1 MGSRR
6 SGSRRGA
13 GREGAFYGPKI
24 EFTLYDCLDR
34 AWQCGTVQLDFSL
47 PQRLSASYVGEDN
60 ERQVPVMI
68 HRAILGSLERFIG
81 ILTEEFAGFFP
92 TWLAPVQ
99 VVVMNIT
106 DSQAD
111 YVKELTQ
118 KLQNAGI
125 RVKADLRN
133 EKIGFKIRE
142 HTLRRVPYM
151 LVCGDKEVEAGKV
164 AVRTRR
170 GKDLGSL
177 DVSEVIEKLQQEIRS
192 RSLQQLEE

>member
-1 MGSRR
+1 M
-6 SGSRRGA
+6 
-13 GREGAFYGPKI
+13 
-24 EFTLYDCLDR
+24 
-34 AWQCGTVQLDFSL
+34 QCGTVQLDFSL
-47 PQRLSASYVGEDN
+47 PQRLSASYVGENN

-92 TWLAPVQ
+92 SWLAPVQ

-106 DSQAD
+106 DSQAE
-111 YVKELTQ
+111 YVNELTR

-177 DVSEVIEKLQQEIRS
+177 DVNEVIEKLQQEIRS
-192 RSLQQLEE
+192 RSLKQLEE